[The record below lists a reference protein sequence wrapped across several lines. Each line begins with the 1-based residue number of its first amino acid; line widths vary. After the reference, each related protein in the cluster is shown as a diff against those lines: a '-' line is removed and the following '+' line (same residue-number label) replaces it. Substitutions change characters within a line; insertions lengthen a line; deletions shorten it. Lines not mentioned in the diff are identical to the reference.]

1 MPRFV
6 FAIGDGS
13 LVREVGSVQRDT
25 FTDALAA
32 LSEEITIEEGDTLE
46 IGVRGFP
53 PARFHCVWPMEQQAP
68 TWLPV
73 RLAA

>member
-6 FAIGDGS
+6 FAIGDGR
-13 LVREVGSVQRDT
+13 LVREVGSVQRDS
-25 FTDALAA
+25 FKDALAA
-32 LSEEITIEEGDTLE
+32 IGEEITIEEGDTLE

-53 PARFHCVWPMEQQAP
+53 PARYQCLWPMEQEAP

-73 RLAA
+73 RMAA